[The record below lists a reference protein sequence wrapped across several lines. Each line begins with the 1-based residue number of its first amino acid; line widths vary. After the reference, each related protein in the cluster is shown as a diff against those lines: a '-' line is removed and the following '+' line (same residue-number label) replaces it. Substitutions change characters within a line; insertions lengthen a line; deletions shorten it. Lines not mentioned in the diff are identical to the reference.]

1 MAKTKQNVKKGPR
14 KQGINKSCHS
24 MNPDR
29 PKDGLKGVAKPR
41 TKSTI
46 NRLKMYKHFKAKRD
60 RTGKVIIPA
69 PFQSWVSSGTMARV
83 EPNRKWFDNTRVV
96 SQNALQKFQD
106 EIGKSLKN
114 PYDVI
119 MKPSRLPVTLLNESS
134 KQKRVHILD
143 TEPFETTFGNKKLRK
158 RPSLNAA
165 DENQLAEVIQE
176 TENSYSEEKDFNKIR
191 EDTGERD
198 MVRDWIMNA
207 GQSKR
212 IWNELYKVIDSSDI
226 VIMVLDARDPF
237 GTRSKHVEE
246 FLRNEKPHK
255 HIVFVLN
262 KVDLVPTW
270 VTQRWVAILS
280 TEYPTIAFHASLKH
294 PFGKGALINLLRQ
307 FSKLHS
313 ERKQISVGIVGYP
326 NVGKSSLVNAL
337 RSKKVCKVAPIAG
350 ETKVWQYVTLMR
362 RIFLI
367 DCPGVI
373 HASVTNASETDT
385 DKVLKGIV
393 RVENVPSP
401 EQYVTAVLE
410 RVQRDHLIRTYN
422 ITKWEDTDDFI
433 RQFALKTGKLIK
445 GGEPDVPNVSRMI
458 LNDWQRGKLPY
469 YCPPPELPSKTEQQ
483 TNQLAAF
490 DIQQDFS
497 KIRVIPEFPGEENLL
512 EAKEDE
518 EDEENSAVAVEDE
531 SGAVAGEEDEESSSS
546 SSSDDGLSD
555 ADQDEEE
562 REKKPMKNMTSKE
575 RRRIIRQNRR
585 HKVGSNF
592 YERVNVKNRKR

>member
-1 MAKTKQNVKKGPR
+1 MAKTQSAKKIPR
-14 KQGINKSCHS
+14 RLGINKSCHS

-29 PKDGLKGVAKPR
+29 PKDGLKGVARPR

-46 NRLKMYKHFKAKRD
+46 NRLKMYKNFKAKRD
-60 RTGKVIIPA
+60 KAGKVIIPA

-83 EPNRKWFDNTRVV
+83 EPNRKWFDNSRVV
-96 SQNALQKFQD
+96 SQNALQKFQ
-106 EIGKSLKN
+106 EELGKSLKN
-114 PYDVI
+114 PYDVV
-119 MKPSRLPVTLLNESS
+119 MKPTRLPVSLLNESS

-143 TEPFETTFGNKKLRK
+143 TESFETTFGNKKLRK
-158 RPSLNAA
+158 RPSIKAA
-165 DENQLAEVIQE
+165 DETQLAEVVKE
-176 TENSYSEEKDFNKIR
+176 TEKIYVEESDFNKVK
-191 EDTGERD
+191 EDTGEKE
-198 MVRDWIMNA
+198 MVRDWIMSA
-207 GQSKR
+207 GQSRR

-226 VIMVLDARDPF
+226 VIMILDARDPM
-237 GTRSKHVEE
+237 GTRSRHVEE
-246 FLRNEKPHK
+246 FLRKEKPHK

-280 TEYPTIAFHASLKH
+280 SEYPTIAFHASLKH

-362 RIFLI
+362 RIYLI

-373 HASVTNASETDT
+373 HASVSSTNETDT
-385 DKVLKGIV
+385 DKVLRGIV

-401 EQYVTAVLE
+401 EQYVSAVLE
-410 RVQRDHLIRTYN
+410 RVKHEHLVRTYN
-422 ITKWEDTDDFI
+422 ISKWDDTDDFI
-433 RQFALKTGKLIK
+433 RQHAIKTGKLLK
-445 GGEPDVPNVSRMI
+445 GGEPDVPNISRMI

-469 YCPPPELPSKTEQQ
+469 YSQPPEVPGRTEKQEMQ
-483 TNQLAAF
+483 SQFTVE
-490 DIQQDFS
+490 QDFS

-512 EAKEDE
+512 QPPSSKPEEEPNPEDPAE
-518 EDEENSAVAVEDE
+518 VQEN
-531 SGAVAGEEDEESSSS
+531 ESSSS
-546 SSSDDGLSD
+546 SSDEFS
-555 ADQDEEE
+555 EEE
-562 REKKPMKNMTSKE
+562 QEEAKPDLLQNLTSKE

-592 YERVNVKNRKR
+592 YEVVNVKNRKR